1 MPKFRAFLRDQATRA
16 DIRLVQG
23 GTDGTV
29 GSPITSADLLYNGA
43 ELAEEYSLTASNV
56 SGGTFDLLVEAR
68 NGLGP
73 YHDTT
78 FSGVVADGATHWK
91 KLGLDVVFSGT
102 IANGQLAKI
111 FVGLNPGSLRAG
123 NPTGTQKQL
132 LTNPQVTNYASTG
145 DWGSDDVDPGA
156 PGAIA
161 LLWLEN
167 VSSTVASATE
177 FVRRAVITQ
186 KYRTDP
192 LIFSGID
199 VATDAADETAAS
211 DGTLK
216 PVKVRTANV
225 SGGEGDLEFSVW
237 NGSSYDA
244 FTTIDV
250 RDVDDTAATDVPSV
264 DLDFGGSARYQV
276 TESGH
281 PLEGVILTIA
291 STAATGSIVNLLVQE
306 PRITVVASYNGG
318 TYPVTNAGWED
329 ESLELTQD
337 GETAGIVQP
346 GEGVN
351 VFVAWIVPGNTTPI
365 ATAALDWQVE
375 YDESNESDWDA

>member
-1 MPKFRAFLRDQATRA
+1 MPKFRAYLRDQTTRA
-16 DIRLVQG
+16 DMRLVQG

-43 ELAEEYSLTASNV
+43 ELAEEYSLSASNV
-56 SGGTFDLLVEAR
+56 SGGTFDLLVETR

-73 YHDTT
+73 YHSES
-78 FSGVVADGATHWK
+78 FSGVTADGSTHWE
-91 KLGLDVVFSGT
+91 KLGLDIVWAGT

-123 NPTGTQKQL
+123 NPNGTQKQL
-132 LTNPQVTNYASTG
+132 VTAPQVTTYTTTG
-145 DWGSDDVDPGA
+145 DWGTAAVAVGA

-167 VSSTVASATE
+167 VSGTVASATE
-177 FVRRAVITQ
+177 FIRRSVITQ

-192 LIFSGID
+192 LIFSAID

-225 SGGEGDLEFSVW
+225 ASGEGDLEFSVW
-237 NGSSYDA
+237 NGTAYDA
-244 FTTIDV
+244 YTTIDV

-281 PLEGVILTIA
+281 PLEGAILTIA

-329 ESLELTQD
+329 ESLVLTQD
-337 GETAGIVQP
+337 GEAAGIVQP
-346 GEGVN
+346 GEGVY
-351 VFVAWIVPGNTTPI
+351 VWVAWIVPGNTTPI